1 MVSLVGLNKICLI
14 CSYRPL
20 IASLS
25 LNINYREGDQCQG
38 VLEENGLHT
47 AVMGKTERL
56 FRGWMTELLKTE
68 SGWSEPTP
76 LNWLITE
83 RFRLPNVDL
92 EENLSPCWIVII
104 SKAQRLLFS
113 YLDFKIF
120 LFISF
125 LMSVLVFLTVA
136 YNRVTLSMQVA
147 DFTTICHCNKG

>member
-56 FRGWMTELLKTE
+56 FTGWMTELLKTE

-92 EENLSPCWIVII
+92 EENFSPCWIVII
-104 SKAQRLLFS
+104 SRAQRLLFS

-147 DFTTICHCNKG
+147 DFTTI